1 MGDVAPVPAD
11 ADAAAVEYAPVWQ
24 TWNLIRQCPTVA
36 SASATASAVAP
47 ETAQDLRERMQI
59 ARIQNRLTPHALARM
74 VGCDVETLAAFERG
88 EGVVSG
94 DVQARIRAE
103 LRL

>member
-1 MGDVAPVPAD
+1 MGDAPVP
-11 ADAAAVEYAPVWQ
+11 DAAAVEYAPVWQ
-24 TWNLIRQCPTVA
+24 TWNLIRQCPTA
-36 SASATASAVAP
+36 TSASATASATAP
-47 ETAQDLRERMQI
+47 EAAHDLRERMQI
-59 ARIQNRLTPHALARM
+59 ARIQNRLTPHDLARM